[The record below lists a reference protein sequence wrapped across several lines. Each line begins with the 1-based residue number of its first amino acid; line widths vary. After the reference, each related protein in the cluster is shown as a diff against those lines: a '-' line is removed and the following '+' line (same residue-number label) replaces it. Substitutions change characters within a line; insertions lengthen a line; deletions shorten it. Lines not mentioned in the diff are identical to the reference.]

1 MYTKY
6 YSGSTPQM
14 YYNNYEK
21 KAERIR
27 EEARKRT
34 DMPIKKEVIP
44 VREAFGGFKTD
55 DLLLGLIILF
65 LIKEEKADLTLIMAL
80 VFILLH

>member
-6 YSGSTPQM
+6 SSGGTPQM
-14 YYNNYEK
+14 SYNNYEK

-27 EEARKRT
+27 EEARSRA
-34 DMPIKKEVIP
+34 DMPVKKEVNT
-44 VREAFGGFKTD
+44 VQQAFGGFRTD